1 MKTVTITDSYQCEE
15 SVMKITEVS
24 ISLMDDEKLKAFA
37 NIVLDDLFVVRGL
50 KIIEHVGRYFI
61 AMPSRKQKDGSFRDI
76 AHPITTEFRAL
87 VEKAVLDKYWEEVN
101 QSTHSSST

>member
-1 MKTVTITDSYQCEE
+1 ME
-15 SVMKITEVS
+15 ITEVS
-24 ISLMDDEKLKAFA
+24 ISLMEDEKLKAFA

-76 AHPITTEFRAL
+76 AHPITTEFRAR
-87 VEKAVLDKYWEEVN
+87 VEKAVLDKYWEEVH
-101 QSTHSSST
+101 QDLSSSSPST

>member
-1 MKTVTITDSYQCEE
+1 MKTVRITGSYQHEE
-15 SVMKITEVS
+15 RVMEITEVS

-87 VEKAVLDKYWEEVN
+87 VEKAVLDKYWEEVK
-101 QSTHSSST
+101 QSTQSSST